1 MRRLLFLLP
10 LIAFIALAGWFA
22 VRLGQIERGD
32 TPDKLP
38 SVMIDQPVPAFDL
51 PALSAAKPG
60 VASADLG
67 GQVQLVNFFASW
79 CAPCRE
85 EHPILMALAG
95 QGVVIRGIDYK
106 DQPSAALGL
115 LAREGD
121 PYAAIGTD
129 EQGRTA
135 IDFGVYGVPETYVID
150 RQGRIRYR
158 QVGPITPRDLNERIL
173 PLIRELSK

>member
-1 MRRLLFLLP
+1 MRRLVFLLP
-10 LIAFIALAGWFA
+10 LLVFIALAVWFA
-22 VRLGQIERGD
+22 VRLGQIGHGD

-51 PALSAAKPG
+51 PPLSPAKPG
-60 VASADLG
+60 VAAADLTG
-67 GQVQLVNFFASW
+67 KVQLVNFWASW

-85 EHPILMALAG
+85 EHPILLRLAE
-95 QGVVIRGIDYK
+95 QGVIIRGIDYK
-106 DQPSAALGL
+106 DRPNDALGL

-121 PYAAIGTD
+121 PYAAIGKD
-129 EQGRTA
+129 EAGRTA

-158 QVGPITPRDLNERIL
+158 QVGPISPQDLQNRIL
-173 PLIRELSK
+173 PLIQELSK